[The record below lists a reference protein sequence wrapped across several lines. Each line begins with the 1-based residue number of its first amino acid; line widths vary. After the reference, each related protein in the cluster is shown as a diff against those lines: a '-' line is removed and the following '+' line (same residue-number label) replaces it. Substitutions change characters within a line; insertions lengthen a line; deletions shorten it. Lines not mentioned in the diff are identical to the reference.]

1 MDKQFNIIMYMTYI
15 GSGPKPVEMKEV
27 DEGIFECAYVPKEQG
42 APCRL
47 DITYDDEPVPG
58 R

>member
-1 MDKQFNIIMYMTYI
+1 MYMTYI